1 MLSCSVPTCHAT
13 AEERSMGE
21 HQRGRESFP
30 IATIHG
36 LARDLR
42 HSARALRR
50 SPAFTI
56 VALLCL
62 ALGTGANAAIFSV
75 VNTVLLRPLP
85 YPQPERL
92 VRLYET
98 MRDQAGW
105 QGSVSFANYLDWHA
119 EAKSFDALAAYSTGS
134 RNLQGVDVPER
145 VITLP
150 APSSLLE
157 LAGARP
163 IAGRAFTESDD
174 DPGAVPVALL
184 NEDLWRRRFGGDQGI
199 IGRTINLNGT

>member
-1 MLSCSVPTCHAT
+1 MT
-13 AEERSMGE
+13 E
-21 HQRGRESFP
+21 HHGGTESFVS
-30 IATIHG
+30 ATLHG

-56 VALLCL
+56 VAVLCL

-105 QGSVSFANYLDWHA
+105 QGSVSFANFIDWRT
-119 EAKSFDALAAYSTGS
+119 EAKSFDALAAYS
-134 RNLQGVDVPER
+134 
-145 VITLP
+145 
-150 APSSLLE
+150 
-157 LAGARP
+157 
-163 IAGRAFTESDD
+163 
-174 DPGAVPVALL
+174 
-184 NEDLWRRRFGGDQGI
+184 
-199 IGRTINLNGT
+199 IG